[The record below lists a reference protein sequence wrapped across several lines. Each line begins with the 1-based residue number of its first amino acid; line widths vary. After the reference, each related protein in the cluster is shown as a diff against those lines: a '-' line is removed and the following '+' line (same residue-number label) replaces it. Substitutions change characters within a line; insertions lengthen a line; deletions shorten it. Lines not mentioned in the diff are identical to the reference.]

1 MRKAKGIIFD
11 MDGTLYQFKNDKD
24 TAFTETQF
32 MQRLHEN
39 AIAFFESHFGLGREA
54 AIERYWDIRR
64 RFDGEVSLGLERE
77 HNISRADYFAV
88 TWGDMKPAE
97 FVAEDQQLLNSI
109 EKIGIRRAVLSAAPM
124 IWIDR
129 VLEHLAVR
137 GLFEPAIFS
146 GDPDIRKPDPA
157 AFMQV
162 ARFWGLQP
170 YEIVSVGDI
179 EKNDILPARQLGM
192 VTVRIGTDPNSQ
204 ADFMATDIH
213 GAIELLKK
221 ENII

>member
-11 MDGTLYQFKNDKD
+11 MDGTLYQFKNDQD

-32 MQRLHEN
+32 MHRLHEN
-39 AIAFFESHFGLGREA
+39 AIAFFGSHFELDREA
-54 AIERYWDIRR
+54 AFERYWDIRQ

-77 HNISRADYFAV
+77 HNIPRADYFAA
-88 TWGDMKPAE
+88 TWGGMKPAE

-109 EKIGIRRAVLSAAPM
+109 EQIEIRRAVLSAAPM
-124 IWIDR
+124 IWMDR

-146 GDPDIRKPDPA
+146 GDPDIRKPDPE

-170 YEIVSVGDI
+170 NEIVSVGDI

-192 VTVRIGTDPNSQ
+192 LTVRIGNDQDSH
-204 ADFMATDIH
+204 ADFIVPDIH
-213 GAIELLKK
+213 GAIELLKR

>member
-11 MDGTLYQFKNDKD
+11 MDGTLYQFKNDKG

-39 AIAFFESHFGLGREA
+39 AIAFFKSHFNLDRDD
-54 AIERYWDIRR
+54 AIERYRDIRR

-77 HNISRADYFAV
+77 HSIPRVDYFAA

-97 FVAEDQQLLNSI
+97 FVADDLRLLSSLRQ
-109 EKIGIRRAVLSAAPM
+109 IGVRRAVLSAAPM
-124 IWIDR
+124 IWMDK

-137 GLFEPAIFS
+137 ELFGPAVFS
-146 GDPDIRKPDPA
+146 GDPDIRKPDPE

-162 ARFWGLQP
+162 ARFWGIQP
-170 YEIVSVGDI
+170 NEIVSVGDI

-192 VTVRIGTDPNSQ
+192 VTVRIGNDPDTQ
-204 ADFMATDIH
+204 ADFTAPDIH

-221 ENII
+221 EYII